1 MGRLHGDKSGG
12 ILNMKRDHSRPQGK
26 WWEGIVR
33 SIAENAVDF
42 YIAGFVLVFGG
53 FVIANLAP
61 SKPSDQAQEPSAA
74 GSIPTTPHHLPPI
87 TGVQTRALGQGN
99 EKLGAANR
107 GPIEPKGQTRDAF
120 ATGLSSTT
128 PDNASATADL
138 QTPEPRQGD
147 KELGAANPPPTK
159 PPDQKR
165 EPVATGSTPTTPD
178 NPSLTEVIQSQVL
191 GLHEPKLGTV
201 GKVTKE
207 RLACLQDK
215 CRKRAVSGQFC
226 AIVSAVT
233 VKGKELTIDPH
244 GRITESQVRSFL
256 YRKAGKDVVEM
267 VESCQKDFSSGG
279 RVAPRRR

>member
-1 MGRLHGDKSGG
+1 
-12 ILNMKRDHSRPQGK
+12 LNFQRHRSRPQGK

-33 SIAENAVDF
+33 SIAENAVYF
-42 YIAGFVLVFGG
+42 YIVGFVLVIGG
-53 FVIANLAP
+53 FVTANLRP
-61 SKPSDQAQEPSAA
+61 SEPSDQAQEPSGT
-74 GSIPTTPHHLPPI
+74 GSTPTTPHRLPST
-87 TGVQTRALGQGN
+87 TGVQTPALGQGN

-107 GPIEPKGQTRDAF
+107 GLIEPKGQTRDAF
-120 ATGLSSTT
+120 ATSLSSTT

-138 QTPEPRQGD
+138 QTPEPGQGD
-147 KELGAANPPPTK
+147 KELGAANLPPTK

-165 EPVATGSTPTTPD
+165 ETVATGSTPTTAD

-191 GLHEPKLGTV
+191 GLQEPKLGTV

-215 CRKRAVSGQFC
+215 CRKRAAVSGQFC

-244 GRITESQVRSFL
+244 GRITESQVRRFF
-256 YRKAGKDVVEM
+256 YRKAGKDVVQM
-267 VESCQKDFSSGG
+267 VKSCEK
-279 RVAPRRR
+279 